1 MKAPTI
7 DLLHHTPSIVG
18 PTLSSLNDWIRAA
31 CKIAKPITPSDP
43 AIPKTLTVV
52 ITHHDAMVELN
63 HKFRQKDHATNV
75 LSFPDE
81 PLPGETPS
89 SWGDVVFCHHTIEI
103 ESERLQIPIMHHY
116 AHLTVHGWL
125 HLLGYDHEN
134 ERDASLMELLET
146 SILQTLGIP
155 NPY

>member
-7 DLLHHTPSIVG
+7 DLLHHTSSVVG
-18 PTLSSLNDWIRAA
+18 PTLSLLNDWINAA
-31 CKIAKPITPSDP
+31 CNIAEPITQSDP
-43 AIPKTLTVV
+43 SINKTLTVV

-63 HKFRQKDHATNV
+63 HTFRQKDRSTNV

-81 PLPGETPS
+81 PLPGEIPS
-89 SWGDVVFCHHTIEI
+89 SWGDVVFCHETIEI
-103 ESERLQIPIMHHY
+103 EAEDLQIPVMHHY

-134 ERDASLMELLET
+134 DKDASIMESLET
-146 SILQTLGIP
+146 KILHTLGIP